1 VPDKQELT
9 EAAALELSIG
19 CLRQK
24 FKPNYK
30 VTNQRYVCPAS
41 SKAGRE
47 EKFGRAGMRTSRSR
61 EL

>member
-9 EAAALELSIG
+9 EAAALKLSIG

-47 EKFGRAGMRTSRSR
+47 ET
-61 EL
+61 